1 MNRAAWQ
8 VGEQE
13 AVTVHDLGRCAATAL
28 PRRRSVACLA
38 WSFLN
43 QNDVN
48 SNR

>member
-1 MNRAAWQ
+1 MKRGALRM
-8 VGEQE
+8 GEQE
-13 AVTVHDLGRCAATAL
+13 AVTVADLGRCAATAL
-28 PRRRSVACLA
+28 PRRQSMACLA